1 MPTVDISSLQ
11 TTAKIFQKDL
21 QMLPYYVMKERLG
34 YHGIT
39 LFPNVQH
46 QHILTE
52 FYRKQGIAK
61 PYDVSKD
68 VSYSDIGKAIE
79 RPLTVHKAY
88 ASVVDN
94 INNYKTISV
103 GPDVL
108 LGKNKSK
115 KHPWERTMLESIV
128 RTFGEDILDA
138 LFPAQRD
145 VDNQTPLG
153 LFDGFNKLIA
163 DAISSGE
170 IAANKGNYQTITDG
184 ISYPS
189 GSNDTAAF
197 DKLLNFWRNAH
208 PLLKRANTLLLV
220 PHGIWEAY
228 NAAFFNK
235 YLHKPTVD
243 DWQRTLLEGSGGKCS
258 IVPSIEMGTG
268 QRIILTVPGNMDF
281 GMETIGDEDFV
292 QVRTPFEDPNKVQF
306 WIQGTYGCRIRHFH
320 AKMFC
325 TNTGTPSTYRIS
337 GDYS

>member
-21 QMLPYYVMKERLG
+21 QMLPYLVMKERLG

-52 FYRKQGIAK
+52 FQRKQGIAK

-68 VSYSDIGKAIE
+68 ISASDLGKAVE

-88 ASVVDN
+88 ASVTDN

-145 VDNQTPLG
+145 VDNASPLG

-163 DAISSGE
+163 DAISDGE
-170 IAANKGNYQTITDG
+170 VAASMGNYQTISNGIAYPTSASDTD
-184 ISYPS
+184 
-189 GSNDTAAF
+189 AF
-197 DKLLNFWRNAH
+197 DKLFSFWRNAH
-208 PLLKRANTLLLV
+208 PMLKRANTLLLV
-220 PHGIWEAY
+220 PYGIWEAY

-235 YLHKPTVD
+235 YLSKPTTD
-243 DWQRTLLEGSGGKCS
+243 MWQRTLLEGSGGKCT

-268 QRIILTVPGNMDF
+268 QRLILTVPGNMDF

-292 QVRTPFEDPNKVQF
+292 QVRTPYEDPNKVQF

-320 AKMFC
+320 PKMFC
-325 TNTGTPSTYRIS
+325 TNSGSPSTYRVS

>member
-21 QMLPYYVMKERLG
+21 QMLPYFVMKERLG

-46 QHILTE
+46 QHTLTE
-52 FYRKQGIAK
+52 FLRKQGMAK
-61 PYDVSKD
+61 PYDISKD
-68 VSYSDIGKAIE
+68 ISDADVGKAVE
-79 RPLTVHKAY
+79 RTLTVHNAY

-94 INNYKTISV
+94 IKNYKTISV

-128 RTFGEDILDA
+128 KIFSEDILDA

-145 VDNQTPLG
+145 IDNQTPMG

-163 DAISSGE
+163 DAVTSEEI
-170 IAANKGNYQTITDG
+170 IAAKGNYQTITNG
-184 ISYPS
+184 IAYPTTAD
-189 GSNDTAAF
+189 DTDAF

-208 PLLKRANTLLLV
+208 PLLKRERTLLLV

-235 YLHKPTVD
+235 FKHKPTVD
-243 DWQRTLLEGSGGKCS
+243 NWQRTELEGSGGRCT

-268 QRIILTVPGNMDF
+268 QRLILTVPGNMDF
-281 GMETIGDEDFV
+281 GMDTIGDEDFV
-292 QVRTPFEDPNKVQF
+292 QIRTPFTDPNKVQF

-320 AKMFC
+320 QKMFC
-325 TNTGTPSTYRIS
+325 TNTGSPSTYRLS